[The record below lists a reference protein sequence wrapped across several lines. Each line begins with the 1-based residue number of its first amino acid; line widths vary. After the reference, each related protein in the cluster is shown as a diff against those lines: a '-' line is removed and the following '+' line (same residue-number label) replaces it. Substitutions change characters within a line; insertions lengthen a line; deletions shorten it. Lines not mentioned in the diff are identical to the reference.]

1 MLSTQNYHDDS
12 DLAVGQNPGNLVP
25 WFKSKLQGWLDV
37 HPKVSII
44 SIAGRFRLLVGHHPL
59 TQTHGLQ
66 THGLSRPRARAEA
79 PMTGD

>member
-37 HPKVSII
+37 HPKVSTNFHCREIQ
-44 SIAGRFRLLVGHHPL
+44 IAGLPSSFDPNPGPSDARVA
-59 TQTHGLQ
+59 
-66 THGLSRPRARAEA
+66 RPRGG
-79 PMTGD
+79 PKMTGH